1 MTMTSLKH
9 MILVVNDDDKLETH
23 NVRVAH
29 DDKDLEVTEVLIV
42 ADDMKPLK

>member
-1 MTMTSLKH
+1 VYS
-9 MILVVNDDDKLETH
+9 VNDDDELEAH